1 MKKLA
6 YLFTA
11 ALAVAALSACDN
23 GEGEY
28 LSYGNKDLAVVEAN
42 LLFGPEG
49 GSNTITVESTNAVT
63 AASEA
68 SWASVSVNGK
78 SIVVTA
84 PAYSSNETRY
94 AKITIKAGN
103 ESTFVVAQQMGV
115 MVKGF
120 NPSDI
125 NAASKAE
132 SFDFTFVSNTAM
144 TATADVDWI
153 TPSVIKATA
162 ADEPDTLR
170 ISLLENPTVDVRT
183 GVVSYAAGSYNGTI
197 NVTQSGA
204 MIQNPNWT
212 ITYEGVTKVDGHSR
226 DDLQVAVG
234 SEDTGKYAFTVLPAS
249 QYTASGKE
257 MDDFIATV
265 VAPALTSATLY
276 SDTQHFY
283 YPKFENGKY
292 IAFAVGLDD
301 KGLTSGYY
309 QTLEFTISREK
320 TNFEKF
326 LGTWTVARG
335 DGATDEW
342 VVTEI
347 EEDASVKITGICGA
361 SVSWLGNFLAD
372 SDIGAVATYDPA
384 TGQFT
389 IQNGQIIGSWDVGGN
404 YGMCNYT
411 LLGHAIIDGENY
423 RITGTYAIGTI
434 VLQSASDAKMT
445 PGTVNISGYGVLP
458 VHGMLYWAV
467 LSSGSALTYVATT
480 EQLIPANLTKS
491 ASSSVAPKQRSAR
504 VPYRLEETVSVP
516 AVYTVS
522 AK

>member
-115 MVKGF
+115 MVKDF

-125 NAASKAE
+125 NATSKAE
-132 SFDFTFVSNTAM
+132 TFDFTFVSNTTM

-153 TPSVIKATA
+153 TPSVIKATGT
-162 ADEPDTLR
+162 DEPDTLR
-170 ISLLENPTVDVRT
+170 ISLLENPTIDVRT
-183 GVVSYAAGSYNGTI
+183 GVVSYAAGTYNGTI
-197 NVTQSGA
+197 NVTQAGA
-204 MIQNPNWT
+204 MVQNPNWT

-226 DDLQVAVG
+226 DDFQVAVG
-234 SEDTGKYAFTVLPAS
+234 SEDTGKYAFTYLPAS
-249 QYTASGKE
+249 QYSASGLE
-257 MDDFIATV
+257 MADFV
-265 VAPALTSATLY
+265 VTGVVPALGASPVMY

-283 YPKFENGKY
+283 YPKLENDKY

-301 KGLTSGYY
+301 NGLTTGYY
-309 QTLEFTISREK
+309 QYLEFEINRDKTPYEKLLGSWTIERKGNGTSV
-320 TNFEKF
+320 TD
-326 LGTWTVARG
+326 TWTIYEDVEDESFLIEGIEGHAFSFFGGAYVA
-335 DGATDEW
+335 AQF
-342 VVTEI
+342 
-347 EEDASVKITGICGA
+347 DASTGELVLNEQIIATVQLNDDPVDVALYGYITVGGTNYYWGEGA
-361 SVSWLGNFLAD
+361 EMIRIKANDDNTATMTASTAD
-372 SDIGAVATYDPA
+372 SRYGPFTGMVFYGLVDGTVTY
-384 TGQFT
+384 
-389 IQNGQIIGSWDVGGN
+389 WWCGGN
-404 YGMCNYT
+404 Y
-411 LLGHAIIDGENY
+411 
-423 RITGTYAIGTI
+423 
-434 VLQSASDAKMT
+434 QQ
-445 PGTVNISGYGVLP
+445 LP
-458 VHGMLYWAV
+458 A
-467 LSSGSALTYVATT
+467 ALTKAAGT
-480 EQLIPANLTKS
+480 
-491 ASSSVAPKQRSAR
+491 SSVKPKS
-504 VPYRLEETVSVP
+504 VPIPMRLEDAVIVP
-516 AVYTVS
+516 ASYTVS

>member
-11 ALAVAALSACDN
+11 ALTVAALSACDN
-23 GEGEY
+23 GEGDV
-28 LSYGNKDLAVVEAN
+28 LSFGNKDLTVLEAN

-49 GSNTITVESTNAVT
+49 GSNTITVESTNPVT

-68 SWASVSVNGK
+68 SWASVSVNGQ

-94 AKITIKAGN
+94 AKITIKAGD
-103 ESTFVVAQQMGV
+103 ESTFVTAQQMGV

-132 SFDFTFVSNTAM
+132 TFDFTFVSNTAM

-183 GVVSYAAGSYNGTI
+183 GVVSYAAGAYNGTI

-204 MIQNPNWT
+204 MVQNPNWT

-226 DDLQVAVG
+226 DDFQVAVG

-265 VAPALTSATLY
+265 VAPTLASAALY

-283 YPKFENGKY
+283 YPKFENDKY

-301 KGLTSGYY
+301 KGLTTGYY
-309 QTLEFTISREK
+309 QYLEFTINREK

-335 DGATDEW
+335 DGYTDEW

-347 EEDASVKITGICGA
+347 EEDVSVKITGICGA
-361 SVSWLGNFLAD
+361 SVSWLGNFLSN
-372 SDIGAVATYDPA
+372 SDVGVVAKFNPE
-384 TGQFT
+384 TGKFS

-404 YGMCNYT
+404 YGIGNYT
-411 LLGHAIIDGENY
+411 LLGQAIIDDTLY
-423 RITGTYAIGTI
+423 RISGTYDIGTI
-434 VLQSASDAKMT
+434 EVESAVHATMYGGIVNVQ
-445 PGTVNISGYGVLP
+445 GTRPVIS
-458 VHGMLYWAV
+458 MLYYV
-467 LSSGSALTYVATT
+467 ILSDNSGLVYNANTSQAF
-480 EQLIPANLTKS
+480 PANLNKAET
-491 ASSSVAPKQRSAR
+491 SSVSPKPRSVR
-504 VPYRLEETVSVP
+504 VPYRLEETPV
-516 AVYTVS
+516 AVAAAVS
-522 AK
+522 AR